1 MERQSQ
7 KWKHKE
13 NSWETYLDI
22 RINWEVGRKK
32 GWCLFFFFK
41 RFKQLWKNKT
51 HLLDEPLFL
60 PTAVQWIWT
69 CWMWFFSTCA
79 KATSCTAVYRSF
91 FQPPPPVGKVT
102 TPAVKKVQD
111 VSLMHP
117 FHGHAQCL
125 GGINVFACTVT
136 AALWRLC
143 SLCEKPEANGS
154 KEYADIFGAE
164 LKFREKKDIAH
175 FSGAVLTYACTW
187 TLLTFVAFNR
197 WHLWIHSVC
206 LQVQNDGHSL

>member
-1 MERQSQ
+1 MKAQR
-7 KWKHKE
+7 KLWRNIPWHK
-13 NSWETYLDI
+13 NKL
-22 RINWEVGRKK
+22 GGGKK
-32 GWCLFFFFK
+32 KRLMPFFFFLNASSSCGRIK
-41 RFKQLWKNKT
+41 PISLMNRCSCQQLFSEFEHAECDFSQHVPKL
-51 HLLDEPLFL
+51 HHVL
-60 PTAVQWIWT
+60 PFTGV
-69 CWMWFFSTCA
+69 S
-79 KATSCTAVYRSF
+79 SN
-91 FQPPPPVGKVT
+91 PPPPVGKVT

-206 LQVQNDGHSL
+206 LQVQNDGHCL